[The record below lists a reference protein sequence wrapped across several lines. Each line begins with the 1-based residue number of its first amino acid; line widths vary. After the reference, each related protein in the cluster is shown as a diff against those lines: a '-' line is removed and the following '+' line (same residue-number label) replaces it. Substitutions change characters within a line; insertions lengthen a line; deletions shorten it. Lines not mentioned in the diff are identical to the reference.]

1 MDRISRRFQT
11 NIFGWSA
18 SVIAIVLVAV
28 AVYSNV
34 HKNQIAQNKSLVHGK
49 TIVVQDLV
57 EEYAVV
63 KDSIIDTTYY
73 IPLETTA
80 RSVIGQI
87 DELVITEKYIVI
99 LDIYQTASIY
109 IFNRQGAFLKKIH
122 RVGEGPGEYTQPTD
136 MVVDEENELILLL
149 HGYPSKVM
157 KYDMNGDFIGEFDLP
172 MRFRSFSLLPDGAI
186 ALVNEPGARKYGNPS
201 GHFNDLFSK
210 LFLITPSG
218 EVIQTGGPLN
228 RAYEEN
234 IISNI
239 NFGIIHNQEMVSF
252 QPCFSDTI
260 YRFEGYRIVP
270 DYILDFK
277 DHRIDDQI
285 VAGKTSEEFKE
296 IGRLNDYYK
305 IHGRHSQTDQIL
317 VVTVHAMKQNLL
329 HLVYYNKANGA
340 TLVLHKMYSSNPLNP
355 AIPIP
360 TIAYNDMFVSIIEP
374 QSFIDVRGVMDATGD
389 SIDKKFLKFTPPR
402 EQLKEVDDLSNP
414 ILCFFKL
421 RPDKLTMESLYYE

>member
-201 GHFNDLFSK
+201 G
-210 LFLITPSG
+210 
-218 EVIQTGGPLN
+218 
-228 RAYEEN
+228 
-234 IISNI
+234 
-239 NFGIIHNQEMVSF
+239 
-252 QPCFSDTI
+252 
-260 YRFEGYRIVP
+260 
-270 DYILDFK
+270 
-277 DHRIDDQI
+277 
-285 VAGKTSEEFKE
+285 
-296 IGRLNDYYK
+296 
-305 IHGRHSQTDQIL
+305 
-317 VVTVHAMKQNLL
+317 
-329 HLVYYNKANGA
+329 
-340 TLVLHKMYSSNPLNP
+340 
-355 AIPIP
+355 
-360 TIAYNDMFVSIIEP
+360 
-374 QSFIDVRGVMDATGD
+374 
-389 SIDKKFLKFTPPR
+389 
-402 EQLKEVDDLSNP
+402 
-414 ILCFFKL
+414 
-421 RPDKLTMESLYYE
+421 